1 MLGFLRDLQIRY
13 KMGSLIGIMLLL
25 ILVLAGFSLLKMKRV
40 ADEIHTIALEN
51 IPLVKLSNE
60 VTILQLESSISLE
73 KAFRASEIP
82 VSAQERLID
91 GFIGEVIQHKER
103 INNELMSTQTM
114 LNEALAYPQSSEL
127 RDKTQQLTQEIT
139 NIIRVYRDYDLK
151 LATVVAAIQQR
162 TNPAALVQQVNELE
176 QTQGEFNT
184 QLSQFALRLEQMT
197 QTAVTVTENEEQ
209 DAIYGLIVISSIAL
223 ILGLVIGIAFSQ
235 YIVRSI
241 MRLRN
246 AAAMMESGNFSREL
260 TVESKDE
267 LGELTISM
275 NQMALTLSKTVGQV
289 IGRSEEIASMVT
301 ELNAVAENN
310 RKAILSQ
317 QEDTDQVA
325 TSMTQMAAT
334 ITKVASSAES
344 ASYSSGQAESRV
356 KESCAVVDASEKIAQ
371 QLVASAQQSSQLIQQ
386 LQASTG
392 KILNFVSVVDAIAG
406 QTNLLALN
414 ASIEAARAGEQGR
427 GFAVVADEVRALATR
442 SQTATQEISE
452 LIQTLVLDAKSA
464 VDSFGKNELQIK
476 DSSLLVNQIKQ
487 NLFEISDALTQLSQ
501 ANAQVAT
508 ASEEQAVTAE
518 DISERINT
526 IRDSGESVLSS
537 AFETAKASESLS
549 QQANSLREAMLQFKV
564 RTV

>member
-25 ILVLAGFSLLKMKRV
+25 ILLLAGFSLLKMKRV

-334 ITKVASSAES
+334 ITEVASSAES

-487 NLFEISDALTQLSQ
+487 NLLEISDALTQLSQ

>member
-25 ILVLAGFSLLKMKRV
+25 ILLLAGFSLLKMKRV
-40 ADEIHTIALEN
+40 ADEVQTIALEN

-334 ITKVASSAES
+334 ITEVASSAES

-452 LIQTLVLDAKSA
+452 LIQILVLDAKSA

>member
-1 MLGFLRDLQIRY
+1 
-13 KMGSLIGIMLLL
+13 MGSLIGIMLLL
-25 ILVLAGFSLLKMKRV
+25 ILLLAGFSLLKMKRV

-334 ITKVASSAES
+334 ITEVASSAES

-452 LIQTLVLDAKSA
+452 LIQILVLDAKSA

>member
-25 ILVLAGFSLLKMKRV
+25 ILLLAGFSLLKMKRV

-334 ITKVASSAES
+334 ITEVASSAES

>member
-25 ILVLAGFSLLKMKRV
+25 ILLLAGFSLLKMKRV

-151 LATVVAAIQQR
+151 LATVVAAIQQH

-334 ITKVASSAES
+334 ITEVASSAES

>member
-1 MLGFLRDLQIRY
+1 MLSFLKDLQIKY
-13 KMGSLIGIMLLL
+13 KMGSLIAIMLLL
-25 ILVLAGFSLLKMKRV
+25 ILLLAGFSLLKMKRV
-40 ADEIHTIALEN
+40 ADEIHAITVEN
-51 IPLVKLSNE
+51 LPLVKLSNE

-151 LATVVAAIQQR
+151 LATVVAAIQQH

-334 ITKVASSAES
+334 ITEVASSAES

>member
-25 ILVLAGFSLLKMKRV
+25 ILLLAGFSLLKMKRV

-73 KAFRASEIP
+73 KAFRVSEIP

-246 AAAMMESGNFSREL
+246 AAAMMESGDFSREL
-260 TVESKDE
+260 KVESKDE
-267 LGELTISM
+267 LGELTVSM
-275 NQMALTLSKTVGQV
+275 NQMALTLSKTVGHV
-289 IGRSEEIASMVT
+289 ISRSQEIASMVT

-334 ITKVASSAES
+334 ITEVASSAES

>member
-25 ILVLAGFSLLKMKRV
+25 ILLLAGFSLLKMKRV

-127 RDKTQQLTQEIT
+127 RDKTQLLTQEIT

-334 ITKVASSAES
+334 ITEVASSAES

>member
-25 ILVLAGFSLLKMKRV
+25 ILLLAGFSLLKMKRV
-40 ADEIHTIALEN
+40 ADEVQTIALEN

-139 NIIRVYRDYDLK
+139 NIILVYRDYDLK

-334 ITKVASSAES
+334 ITEVASSAES

>member
-25 ILVLAGFSLLKMKRV
+25 ILLLAGFSLLKMKRV
-40 ADEIHTIALEN
+40 ADEIHAITVEN
-51 IPLVKLSNE
+51 LPLVKLSNE
-60 VTILQLESSISLE
+60 VTILQLESSINLE

-103 INNELMSTQTM
+103 INNELMSTQTL
-114 LNEALAYPQSSEL
+114 LNDALKHSQPPEL
-127 RDKTQQLTQEIT
+127 RDKTQQLSQEIA
-139 NIIRVYRDYDLK
+139 NIIRVYRDYDVK
-151 LATVVAAIQQR
+151 LATVVAAIQQH
-162 TNPAALVQQVNELE
+162 TNPSALVQQVNELE
-176 QTQGEFNT
+176 QTQSEFNT

-197 QTAVTVTENEEQ
+197 ETAVSITEDEELH
-209 DAIYGLIVISSIAL
+209 AIYGLVVISAIAL

-334 ITKVASSAES
+334 ITEVASNAES

>member
-25 ILVLAGFSLLKMKRV
+25 ILLLAGFSLLKMKRV

-334 ITKVASSAES
+334 ITEVASSAES

-518 DISERINT
+518 DISERLNT